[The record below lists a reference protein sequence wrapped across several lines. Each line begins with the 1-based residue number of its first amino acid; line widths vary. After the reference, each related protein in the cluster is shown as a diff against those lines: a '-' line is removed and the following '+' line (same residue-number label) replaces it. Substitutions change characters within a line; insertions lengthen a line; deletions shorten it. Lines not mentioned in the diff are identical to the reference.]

1 MALSSA
7 STCAKLILLGE
18 HAVVYGYPALAMP
31 FSGLRLRAMLEPAI
45 LGPSGLRVLA
55 PDLKINDPMPIE
67 EMPEDHPIRVAVDLT
82 LRSLGLAT
90 YPSATLRIHS
100 EIPFYSGLGSSAAL
114 AIAIIRAV
122 SAFLGADLGLEETNA
137 LAYDAEKVNHG
148 SPSGIDNTVISY
160 EAPICYVKGEAPEI
174 LCPGARFTFLVADT
188 GVAKST
194 AETVADLRRQ
204 YQADPQ
210 AIDRQFALIDHA
222 VEAGK
227 AALIEGDPAILGK
240 AMQDNQEVLSQLG
253 LSCPE
258 LDNLIRAA
266 MQHGALGAKLSGG
279 GRGGHALILVE
290 EKQSAAIRSALQS
303 AGAKQVHSTGLE
315 KQNAG

>member
-31 FSGLRLRAMLEPAI
+31 FSGLRLRAMLEPSI

-55 PDLKINDPMPIE
+55 PDLKINEPLPIE
-67 EMPEDHPIRVAVDLT
+67 GMQEDHPIRVAVDLT
-82 LRSLGLAT
+82 LRALGLAN
-90 YPSATLRIHS
+90 YPSAMLRIQS

-122 SAFLGADLGLEETNA
+122 SAFLGANLSPQASNA
-137 LAYDAEKVNHG
+137 LAYEAEKVNHG

-160 EAPICYVKGEAPEI
+160 EAPIYFVKGEAPEI
-174 LCPGARFTFLVADT
+174 LSPGVRFTFLVADT

-227 AALIEGDPAILGK
+227 AALIKGDPASLGN
-240 AMQDNQEVLSQLG
+240 AMQNNQEALSQLG

-258 LDNLIRAA
+258 LDNLIQAA
-266 MQHGALGAKLSGG
+266 MKHGALGAKLSGG
-279 GRGGHALILVE
+279 GRGGHALVLIE
-290 EKQSAAIRSALQS
+290 ENQSTAIRSALQA
-303 AGAKQVHSTGLE
+303 AGAKQVHSTCLE
-315 KQNAG
+315 KPNAR